1 MDADAPRDLFGCF
14 DELPDPR
21 VERTRV
27 HRLDDIIALAIMAV
41 ICGAEGWVDV
51 ANFGRDKLDWLKTLL
66 HLPHGIP
73 SHDTF
78 GRVFA
83 MLEPEAFERCFLT
96 WVESL
101 IQVSGQRVLHIDGK
115 TLRGSFDTAS
125 STAAIHMVS
134 VWASKSELAL
144 AQVTT
149 DVGGQKSNEITAIP
163 RLLDLISLH
172 GAIVTIDAIGCQ
184 TKIAELIIKGG
195 GDYILAVK
203 DNQPTLHEDIKLLLD
218 EAITHQFEGMG
229 YDYDEQVEKGHGRIE
244 TRRVW
249 VTRDVDWLRQR
260 GQWEGLRSVICVES
274 VRQVLDPAGGP
285 AKVTTHRR
293 YYITSLDHRQR
304 GQDAAFFASL
314 VRAHWSIENQLHWSL
329 DVAFAEDECRVRQG
343 HAAENLARLRRIAL
357 NLLKK
362 EKSSK
367 RGLAGKRLRAGWSQD
382 YLLKV
387 LGLTN

>member
-21 VERTRV
+21 VERTRL
-27 HRLDDIIALAIMAV
+27 HRLDDMIALAIMAV
-41 ICGAEGWVDV
+41 IGGAEGWVDV
-51 ANFGRDKLDWLKTLL
+51 ANFGRDKLDWFKTLL

-83 MLEPEAFERCFLT
+83 MLDPEAFERCFLT

-115 TLRGSFDTAS
+115 TLRGSFDRAS

-134 VWASKSELAL
+134 VWASKAELAL

-184 TKIAELIIKGG
+184 TQIAELIIEGG

-249 VTRDVDWLRQR
+249 VTRDVDWLRER
-260 GQWEGLRSVICVES
+260 GQWAGLRGVICVES

-314 VRAHWSIENQLHWSL
+314 VRAHGSIENKLHWSL
-329 DVAFAEDECRVRQG
+329 DVTFGEDNCRVRQG

-367 RGLAGKRLRAGWSQD
+367 RSLASKRLRAGWSQD

-387 LGLTN
+387 LGLAN